1 MKKTA
6 ILLVL
11 ALLFSCCSREDRV
24 LRTASN
30 HLKYQM
36 KDPSSFEVIK
46 SQVVLDTIPFFLNN
60 DLLLAA
66 NGVNYCFDQYTAYNG
81 IPTYGNAYLDAQKK
95 AREKVYNDALA
106 KMHQKYLAAKNNP
119 NKLVANIVLIQCSSK
134 NSRGGTVGGRYV
146 VIVDKD
152 NPDDVLGTFAI
163 DSEFIKEI
171 VAIYLN
177 EEAEKY
183 KLNQDELGLDPGKL
197 TPVEAMIFGY

>member
-1 MKKTA
+1 
-6 ILLVL
+6 
-11 ALLFSCCSREDRV
+11 
-24 LRTASN
+24 
-30 HLKYQM
+30 M
-36 KDPSSFEVIK
+36 KDPNSFEVIK

-81 IPTYGNAYLDAQKK
+81 IPTYGNAYLDAHKK
-95 AREKVYNDALA
+95 AREKVYIDALA

-134 NSRGGTVGGRYV
+134 NSLGGTVGGRYV

-163 DSEFIKEI
+163 NSEFIKEI

-177 EEAEKY
+177 EEDEKH
-183 KLNQDELGLDPGKL
+183 KLDQDELGLYTSKL
-197 TPVEAMIFGY
+197 TPIEA

>member
-81 IPTYGNAYLDAQKK
+81 IPTHGNAYLAAQKT

-177 EEAEKY
+177 EEAEKH
-183 KLNQDELGLDPGKL
+183 KLNQDELGLDPSKL